1 LLKDVGALFTM
12 NESTTEGQLF
22 GLASPELTSIKPN
35 YEAMIKNGHL
45 RATEMGLQHVG
56 EHLIVMFY
64 FLIPD
69 YLNFSNI
76 VVHIESIKYCQS
88 YLCLYITCVH
98 VLI

>member
-1 LLKDVGALFTM
+1 M

-56 EHLIVMFY
+56 EHLIVMF
-64 FLIPD
+64 
-69 YLNFSNI
+69 NF
-76 VVHIESIKYCQS
+76 
-88 YLCLYITCVH
+88 
-98 VLI
+98 